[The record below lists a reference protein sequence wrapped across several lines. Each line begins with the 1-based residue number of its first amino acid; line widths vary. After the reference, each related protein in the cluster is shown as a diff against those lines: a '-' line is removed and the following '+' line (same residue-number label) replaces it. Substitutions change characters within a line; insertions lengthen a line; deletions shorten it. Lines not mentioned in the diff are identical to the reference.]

1 MRGILCDGVVVVHM
15 QCSVCHACV
24 FVYMYILCDGVVAVK
39 CNAVYGRSTFV
50 HLTLQYL
57 MCVCI
62 HIYLYTYIIIIYL

>member
-57 MCVCI
+57 MCVYI